1 MINIFN
7 TNSGSKVRKKRSKKR
22 SKSRSKDLSE
32 AGEEKLSKINPMAFG
47 LLAVKV
53 QENPNN
59 DFLRSSLKVISE
71 TPHFLTDK
79 WIASINKLV
88 DSISK
93 AILLDPP
100 DYAEG
105 DRIEFKDLVIAKI
118 VAAKDDVEYPMPAII
133 CMDDRGWRFY
143 FKTSKAYDFAA
154 GNIISFIATVSAHK
168 EGITFLRRPS
178 KIRVSEIHAPT
189 SLTEPELK
197 KVMIDDK

>member
-22 SKSRSKDLSE
+22 SKSRKDLSE
-32 AGEEKLSKINPMAFG
+32 AGEEKLSKVNPMAFG

-59 DFLRSSLKVISE
+59 EFLSSSLKVISE
-71 TPHFLTDK
+71 APHFLTDK

-88 DSISK
+88 DSIVK
-93 AILLDPP
+93 AIMPDPP

-105 DRIEFKDLVIAKI
+105 NRIAFESLIVATI
-118 VAAKDDVEYPMPAII
+118 VAAKDDAEYPMPAII

-143 FKTSKAYDFAA
+143 FKTSKAYDYTA
-154 GNIISFIATVSAHK
+154 GKIISFTATVSAHK

-178 KIRVSEIHAPT
+178 KIRESE
-189 SLTEPELK
+189 SQR
-197 KVMIDDK
+197 VFF